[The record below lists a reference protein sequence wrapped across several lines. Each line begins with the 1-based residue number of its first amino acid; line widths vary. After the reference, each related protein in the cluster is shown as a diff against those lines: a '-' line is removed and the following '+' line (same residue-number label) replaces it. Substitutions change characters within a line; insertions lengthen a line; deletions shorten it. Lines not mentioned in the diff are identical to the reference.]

1 MVRTVLLFGSGGF
14 LGRHIRRVLDPH
26 YVVRCPDRQECDL
39 VTLDLP
45 ALAALLGRERPDAVV
60 LAAGRIVG
68 SGYDFVQ
75 AHVTVTAK
83 MIEAM
88 AAAAPAARL
97 VRIGS
102 AAEYGPVARDVA
114 VREGDPASPVGAY
127 GVSHLAATRLAE
139 LAGASG
145 RVDTVVL
152 RVFNPVGPGM
162 PPGNVLGR
170 AAGLIRAAVERGD
183 DHVALGLLDSWRD
196 FVDVRDVA
204 GAVLAAVRCGAL
216 PQRVFNVGSGRAT
229 ATREAV
235 RQLADIAGFP
245 GEIRT
250 GAFGADATRS
260 AAVPWICADIGRG
273 QRLLGW
279 TPAHP
284 LADSLTALWRET
296 VERVP
301 GLVRQPSGRTTDV
314 RHT

>member
-1 MVRTVLLFGSGGF
+1 MTAVLLFGAGGF
-14 LGRHIRRVLDPH
+14 LGRHIRRNLEPH
-26 YVVRCPDRQECDL
+26 CDVRCPDRQECDL
-39 VTLDLP
+39 VAVGP
-45 ALAALLGRERPDAVV
+45 SALAALLSRERPDVVV

-75 AHVTVTAK
+75 AHAVTTAK
-83 MIEAM
+83 VIEAM
-88 AAAAPAARL
+88 AAAAPGARL

-102 AAEYGPVARDVA
+102 AAEYGVVARDVA
-114 VREGDPASPVGAY
+114 VREDAPTSPISEY

-170 AAGLIRAAVERGD
+170 AAGLIRAAAERGD

-204 GAVLAAVRCGAL
+204 GAVLAAVRCGAVG
-216 PQRVFNVGSGRAT
+216 QRVFNVGSGLAT
-229 ATREAV
+229 ATRDAV

-273 QRLLGW
+273 HRLLGW
-279 TPAHP
+279 TPVHP

-301 GLVRQPSGRTTDV
+301 GLVRQPSGPARDV